1 MKLTKTSLLIAS
13 LISSP
18 LVLANNNVDFSDSKQ
33 HYSGFDI
40 GYGSNDFDIGLQYAK
55 SLNNDWSLLSSY
67 SSDDNFDNHELGFDF
82 QRSDG
87 LGLVFEYEHD
97 TNFQSDNLRANDY
110 SFSLYKANT
119 VNEQFS
125 VVPQVTLGNLK
136 HQQMSSSVYY
146 TSASLDM
153 TYNLNPSMWVGFT
166 PEYTYSLGKV
176 KEKNDNQSTLRD
188 WDYTAELG
196 YQLNSTSAFVY
207 SYQYDDGNNL
217 SLFSFKHSF

>member
-18 LVLANNNVDFSDSKQ
+18 LVLANTNIDFSDSKQ
-33 HYSGFDI
+33 HYSGFNI

-82 QRSDG
+82 QRTDG
-87 LGLVFEYEHD
+87 LGGAFNYHHD
-97 TNFQSDNLRANDY
+97 TDYQSRDLRANDY
-110 SFSLYKANT
+110 QFTLYRSSNITDKLN
-119 VNEQFS
+119 
-125 VVPQVTLGNLK
+125 VTPELALGNLK
-136 HQQMSSSVYY
+136 HQDMSSSVYY

-176 KEKNDNQSTLRD
+176 KENNGNQSTLRD

-196 YQLNSTSAFVY
+196 YQFNGTSAFVY

>member
-18 LVLANNNVDFSDSKQ
+18 LVIADSNVNFSESKQ
-33 HYSGFDI
+33 HYSGFNI
-40 GYGSNDFDIGLQYAK
+40 GYGSNDFDMGIQYAK
-55 SLNNDWSLLSSY
+55 SLNNDWNLLSSY
-67 SSDDNFDNHELGFDF
+67 SSDDNFNHHEFAFDF
-82 QRSDG
+82 QRNNG
-87 LGLVFEYEHD
+87 LGLVFEYVHD
-97 TNFQSDNLRANDY
+97 TNYQSDNLRANDY
-110 SFSLYKANT
+110 SFSLYKANMA
-119 VNEQFS
+119 NESFS
-125 VVPQVTLGNLK
+125 VIPQVTLGNLK

-153 TYNLNPSMWVGFT
+153 TYSLNDSLWMGFT

-176 KEKNDNQSTLRD
+176 KEKNGNQSKLRD
-188 WDYTAELG
+188 WDYKAELG
-196 YQLNSTSAFVY
+196 YQLNSTNAFVY